1 MGASPGRVE
10 PLCLQ
15 PMGKV
20 LVGLVVLIIA
30 GLAGFT
36 WATLHWSY
44 SDGERAGYVQKLS
57 RKGWLCKTWEGE
69 MAMVTMPGTVSEKF
83 AFTVPQAA
91 VAAKVNASVG
101 KRVALHY
108 EQHKWIPSSCFGD
121 TEYFVTDVRV
131 TE

>member
-1 MGASPGRVE
+1 
-10 PLCLQ
+10 
-15 PMGKV
+15 MGKV
-20 LVGLVVLIIA
+20 LVALIVVIIV

-36 WATLHWSY
+36 WITLHWAY

-69 MAMVTMPGTVSEKF
+69 MAMVTMPGTVSDKF
-83 AFTVPQAA
+83 VFSVPDNR
-91 VAAKVNASVG
+91 VAALLNTTVG

-121 TEYFVTDVRV
+121 TEYFVTGVRV
-131 TE
+131 ME